1 MKLFSGVA
9 SFRIWIRQAYLLHQF
24 NGVKDNFCLESE
36 LEAQEHSEINSLQTE
51 VSGITRQ
58 VHVQAVHHNTW
69 MSFFSPNQH
78 STHPKLQHAS
88 AIVRKLRR
96 PISSIAA
103 PKNAMA
109 QPMDETFGTRG
120 SFEALQMDDERFLWR
135 KWCGMIC
142 QSWANGH
149 MHNQA
154 VLVWIRESCPYRY
167 LLDSS

>member
-1 MKLFSGVA
+1 MFVSNQNWKRNSIQK
-9 SFRIWIRQAYLLHQF
+9 SI
-24 NGVKDNFCLESE
+24 
-36 LEAQEHSEINSLQTE
+36 SLQTK
-51 VSGITRQ
+51 VGGIAAWITLQ
-58 VHVQAVHHNTW
+58 VQFQAFHHNTW
-69 MSFFSPNQH
+69 MSFFFPLNQHYQH

-88 AIVRKLRR
+88 AIVRKPRR

-120 SFEALQMDDERFLWR
+120 SVEALQMDDERFLGR
-135 KWCGMIC
+135 KWCGMLS

-154 VLVWIRESCPYRY
+154 VLVWIHKSCPYRS